1 MGFMGRKTALVTGAS
16 GGIGSAI
23 ARALSADYCVA
34 VHYNNGK
41 EKAEELCREL
51 NAAGGMTA
59 PFGCD
64 ISDSRQVSAMFAD
77 IKKQLGSVDL
87 LINNASVAL
96 NKLFI
101 DVTDEEWRRLMGAD
115 LDGCFY
121 CCREALREM
130 VYKHS
135 GVIINI
141 SSIWGISGAS
151 CEAVYSAAKAGV
163 IGLTKA
169 LAKEYGYSGIRV
181 NCIAPGVIDTPMN
194 GNLSEADLDDL
205 CEQTPLGRLGT
216 PEEIAKVTAFLASDD
231 ASFITGQVISP
242 NGGIII

>member
-23 ARALSADYCVA
+23 ARALSEDYCVA
-34 VHYNNGK
+34 VHYMNGR

-51 NAAGGMTA
+51 NSAGAITA
-59 PFGCD
+59 PFCCD
-64 ISDSRQVSAMFAD
+64 ISDSEQVSRMFAD
-77 IKKQLGSVDL
+77 IKKQLGSIDL
-87 LINNASVAL
+87 LINNAAVAL
-96 NKLFI
+96 NSLAI
-101 DVTDEEWRRLMGAD
+101 DVTDGEWRRVMAVN

-121 CCREALREM
+121 CCREALRDM
-130 VYKHS
+130 VNKQS
-135 GVIINI
+135 GTIINI

-151 CEAVYSAAKAGV
+151 CEAVYSASKAGV

-169 LAKEYGYSGIRV
+169 LAKEYGPSGIRV

-194 GNLSEADLDDL
+194 SNLTEADFDALR
-205 CEQTPLGRLGT
+205 EETPLGRLGT
-216 PEEIAKVTAFLASDD
+216 PEEVAQCAVFIASEK